1 MAFCAS
7 SEPTACIFENPL
19 AHLILLLYMKRA
31 KQSVLGTVGLG
42 CAAILVVSILSLGLS
57 GCHSN
62 PNEATDT
69 PTAGLVGVSVDE
81 TFAPIVQAQSDT
93 FQKLY
98 PNAHL
103 RISYQPEE
111 KVLLDLINDKVK
123 LAIISRELNAAELAD
138 FAKQTITPRTTRI
151 GIDGLAIV
159 LNRANPDSLLT
170 VTQLR
175 DIFTGKTSQW
185 GQVSGKKALSAIN
198 VVFDANRSS
207 TARFVRDSI
216 TRGAALTSRVFAAT
230 SNPALLDYV
239 ASHPAA
245 IGVVGVNWI
254 SDQDDP
260 TAMKFLSKVRV
271 ASITVRPNPKPDDY
285 IQPYQAYLAEKTPAQ
300 LAEHS
305 ELQNYPLR
313 RNLYV
318 ISREARAGLG
328 TGFASFIAGKNG
340 QLIFQKSG
348 LLPAQMQARIITTP
362 KLR

>member
-1 MAFCAS
+1 
-7 SEPTACIFENPL
+7 
-19 AHLILLLYMKRA
+19 MKRA
-31 KQSVLGTVGLG
+31 NQTIFGAVGLACVLALATG
-42 CAAILVVSILSLGLS
+42 TLSAGLG

-62 PNEATDT
+62 SNEATDT
-69 PTAGLVGVSVDE
+69 PTAGTVGVSVDE
-81 TFAPIVQAQSDT
+81 TFSPILQAQADT

-103 RISYQPEE
+103 RLSYQPEE
-111 KVLLDLINDKVK
+111 KVMLDLINDQVK
-123 LAIISRELNAAELAD
+123 LAIVARELNAEEQAE
-138 FAKQTITPRTTRI
+138 FAKQKITPRLTRI

-170 VTQLR
+170 VAQLR
-175 DIFTGKTSQW
+175 DIFTGQASQW
-185 GQVSGKKALSAIN
+185 SQVSGQKALGAVN

-216 TRGAALTSRVFAAT
+216 TRGAALTPRVFAAT

-239 ASHPAA
+239 ATHPSA
-245 IGVVGVNWI
+245 IGIVGVNWI

-260 TAMKFLSKVRV
+260 AAMKFLYKVRV
-271 ASITVRPNPKPDDY
+271 ASITARPNPKPNDF
-285 IQPYQAYLAEKTPAQ
+285 IQPYQAYLAEKTPVQ
-300 LAEHS
+300 LTEHA

-328 TGFASFIAGKNG
+328 TGFASFVAGKNG

-362 KLR
+362 KL

>member
-1 MAFCAS
+1 
-7 SEPTACIFENPL
+7 
-19 AHLILLLYMKRA
+19 MKRTNQTIFGA
-31 KQSVLGTVGLG
+31 VGLA
-42 CAAILVVSILSLGLS
+42 CVLALVTGTLSAGLG

-69 PTAGLVGVSVDE
+69 PTAGTVGVSVDE
-81 TFAPIVQAQSDT
+81 TFSPILQAQADT

-111 KVLLDLINDKVK
+111 KVMLDLINDQVK
-123 LAIISRELNAAELAD
+123 LAIVARELNAEEQAE
-138 FAKQTITPRTTRI
+138 FAKQKITPRLTRI

-170 VTQLR
+170 VAQLR
-175 DIFTGKTSQW
+175 DVFTGKASQW
-185 GQVSGKKALSAIN
+185 SQVSGKKALGAIN
-198 VVFDANRSS
+198 VVFDTNRSS

-216 TRGAALTSRVFAAT
+216 TRGTALTSRVFAAT

-239 ASHPAA
+239 ATHPSA

-260 TAMKFLSKVRV
+260 TAMKFLHKVRV
-271 ASITVRPNPKPDDY
+271 ASITARPNPKPDDF

-300 LAEHS
+300 LAEHT

-313 RNLYV
+313 RSLYV

-328 TGFASFIAGKNG
+328 TGFASFVAGKNG

-362 KLR
+362 KL